1 MELLLIRHGRPH
13 PASDPG
19 GANPG
24 LTGEGRRQARAIA
37 AALVAGRYG
46 PITAAVSSTMR
57 RAVET
62 AEPSAGQLG
71 LELTRDERLV
81 ELDQGAA
88 HYYGG
93 IDHFA
98 ARADAWAS
106 LNDGRWG
113 DHTFDP
119 AAFTVRVLQGVEA
132 AIQQANA
139 GNVAI
144 FCHGG
149 MISAYLGMVIGSATP
164 FFFAPDYGSVSRV
177 LAGPGDYREFLSAN
191 ETGHLTDLLPLDHAA
206 QAPGEAG

>member
-37 AALVAGRYG
+37 AALVAGRYS
-46 PITAAVSSTMR
+46 PTAAVSSTMR

-62 AEPSAGQLG
+62 AEPSAGQVG

-88 HYYGG
+88 HYHGG
-93 IDHFA
+93 IHFA

-113 DHTFDP
+113 TTP
-119 AAFTVRVLQGVEA
+119 STRPPLP
-132 AIQQANA
+132 
-139 GNVAI
+139 
-144 FCHGG
+144 HGSCG
-149 MISAYLGMVIGSATP
+149 ELRPRSS
-164 FFFAPDYGSVSRV
+164 
-177 LAGPGDYREFLSAN
+177 GPTR
-191 ETGHLTDLLPLDHAA
+191 
-206 QAPGEAG
+206 